1 MKYPRNSRTWLSAE
15 FNHYVCYTA
24 GAESEAG
31 VEKYF
36 SEQTSSLLAL
46 GAVVFDAGSFDAGG
60 NNVRRDA
67 SHITYKIRLRAEQYD
82 GTYRP
87 QPGNT
92 GDWLT
97 SHMFPRRPAPGPRG
111 DMYGGDEPGSN
122 DINFN

>member
-1 MKYPRNSRTWLSAE
+1 M
-15 FNHYVCYTA
+15 
-24 GAESEAG
+24 
-31 VEKYF
+31 EKYF
-36 SEQTSSLLAL
+36 AKQEFSALLAL

-67 SHITYKIRLRAEQYD
+67 SHIAYKIRLRAEQYN

-97 SHMFPRRPAPGPRG
+97 SHMFPRVPIPGPRG
-111 DMYGGDEPGSN
+111 DLYGGKSPGEN
-122 DINFN
+122 DIKFNFNSVEVWRTLFFPCSAYKA